1 MRNHFKNLLLK
12 DPMINIDEQLVGGSF
27 KELMRG
33 CCVVCATHWVRG
45 FRQWSSECDAEL
57 PEVKSG
63 ALFSQSLPK
72 VPVWQTHLHSVPDR
86 MGLAL
91 LGHGAHLHVSNSSM
105 YCSRALRRW
114 RLLVTAHGIPRT
126 RSMIGKA

>member
-1 MRNHFKNLLLK
+1 MRRDSSF
-12 DPMINIDEQLVGGSF
+12 LVTTQRS
-27 KELMRG
+27 
-33 CCVVCATHWVRG
+33 
-45 FRQWSSECDAEL
+45 EL
-57 PEVKSG
+57 PDVKSG

-91 LGHGAHLHVSNSSM
+91 FGHGAHLQVSNSSM

-114 RLLVTAHGIPRT
+114 RLLVTAQGIPRT
-126 RSMIGKA
+126 RSTIDKA